1 VIPPEVAKT
10 LGGAVTAAVP
20 VSGGDICQA
29 HRVTLD
35 DGRTVFVKTRPGAPA
50 DFFRTE
56 ARGLAALAAAG
67 GAPVPRVLAVT
78 DDSLVLEWIEPG
90 RPTVAAAAAFGAAL
104 AATHSA
110 HPPHFGGDG
119 DGYLGS
125 LRLPNGPSASWPQL
139 YAEQRVGPAL
149 RAAVE
154 RGRISVADAASVQW
168 VLAVLP
174 ELAGTPEPPA
184 LLHGDLWSGNVL
196 WAASGPVHL
205 IDPAVHGGHRET
217 DLAMLALFGTP
228 HLDRILAAYDAVY
241 PLADGW
247 RTRVALHQLHPVVVH
262 AALFG
267 GGYGSQAG
275 ALARAALA
283 RTTAAGQHLRQQG

>member
-1 VIPPEVAKT
+1 MIPPEVAKA
-10 LGGAVTAAVP
+10 LGATATAAVP
-20 VSGGDICQA
+20 VSGGDICRA

-35 DGRTVFVKTRPGAPA
+35 DGRSVFVKTRPGAPA

-56 ARGLAALAAAG
+56 AQGLASLATTG

-78 DDSLVLEWIEPG
+78 DDALVLEWVEPG
-90 RPTVAAAAAFGAAL
+90 RPTAAAAEAFGAAL
-104 AATHSA
+104 AVTHSC
-110 HPPHFGGDG
+110 HPAHFGGAG

-125 LRLPNGPSASWPQL
+125 LRLPNGPSASWPEL

-149 RAAVE
+149 RVAVD
-154 RGRISVADAASVQW
+154 RGRISVADAAGVQRA
-168 VLAVLP
+168 LAVLP
-174 ELAGTPEPPA
+174 ELAGPPEPPA

-196 WAASGPVHL
+196 WAASGAAHL

-228 HLDRILAAYDAVY
+228 HLDRIVAAYDAAY

-247 RTRVALHQLHPVVVH
+247 RSRVALHQLHPVVVH

-275 ALARAALA
+275 ALARTALN
-283 RTTAAGQHLRQQG
+283 GH

>member
-1 VIPPEVAKT
+1 
-10 LGGAVTAAVP
+10 VTAATP
-20 VSGGDICQA
+20 VGGGDICRA

-56 ARGLAALAAAG
+56 ARGLQTLAAAG
-67 GAPVPRVLAVT
+67 GAPVPRLLAVT
-78 DDSLVLEWIEPG
+78 DDSLMLEWIEPG
-90 RPTVAAAAAFGAAL
+90 RPDPAAAEAFGAAL
-104 AATHSA
+104 AATHSCR
-110 HPPHFGGDG
+110 PPHFGGDG

-125 LRLPNGPSASWPQL
+125 LRLPNGPSASWPEL
-139 YAEQRVGPAL
+139 YADQRVGPAL
-149 RAAVE
+149 RIAVD
-154 RGRISVADAASVQW
+154 RGRISVADAASVSW

-174 ELAGTPEPPA
+174 ELAGPPEPPA
-184 LLHGDLWSGNVL
+184 LLHGDLWSGNLL
-196 WAASGPVHL
+196 WAASGPTYL

-228 HLDRILAAYDAVY
+228 HLDRILAAYDAAY

-247 RTRVALHQLHPVVVH
+247 RSRVALHQLHPVVVH

-275 ALARAALA
+275 ALARSALNQ
-283 RTTAAGQHLRQQG
+283 R

>member
-1 VIPPEVAKT
+1 MIPPEVAKT
-10 LGGAVTAAVP
+10 LGTAVTAAVP

-67 GAPVPRVLAVT
+67 GAPVPGVLAVT

-90 RPTVAAAAAFGAAL
+90 RPTAAAAAAFGAAL
-104 AATHSA
+104 AVTHSA
-110 HPPHFGGDG
+110 RPPHFGGDG

-125 LRLPNGPSASWPQL
+125 LRLPNGPAASWPEL

-149 RAAVE
+149 RVAVD
-154 RGRISVADAASVQW
+154 RGRISAADAASVSC

-174 ELAGTPEPPA
+174 ELAGAPEPPA

-196 WAASGPVHL
+196 WAASGPAHL

-275 ALARAALA
+275 ALARTALQS
-283 RTTAAGQHLRQQG
+283 R